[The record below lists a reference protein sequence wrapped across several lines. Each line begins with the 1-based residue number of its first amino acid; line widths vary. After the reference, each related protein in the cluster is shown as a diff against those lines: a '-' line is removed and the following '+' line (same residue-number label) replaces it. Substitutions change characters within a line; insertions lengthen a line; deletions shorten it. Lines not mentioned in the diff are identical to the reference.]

1 MGDWTMDFLPPGQ
14 IAYIAGGLF
23 VLAYLIIN
31 QVIMRSILLLGTAFY
46 IWYYFVAASTPLW
59 EAIQL
64 SLMMGTAN
72 LIGLLGLLARR
83 SKLAIPAA
91 HKDIYTHF
99 ADLPPGDFRDLMKLA
114 DRRVLSAEECV
125 SEEGALP
132 KYLTYVISGAMRV
145 QKMGDEFQMPAGVFV
160 GEVAYLN
167 NTNSAASTWV
177 NEGSEILQ
185 WDVSALRRKAARK
198 DRFRLAL
205 EAVLSKDLAAKVA
218 FAVAPQSA
226 QWRPQLSESASVSSS
241 MR

>member
-1 MGDWTMDFLPPGQ
+1 MTELLTPGQ
-14 IAYIAGGLF
+14 IGYIAGGLF
-23 VLAYLIIN
+23 ALAYLIIN
-31 QVIMRSILLLGTAFY
+31 QVMLRLIVLLGTGFY
-46 IWYYFVAASTPLW
+46 IWYYFVAAETPLW

-64 SLMMGTAN
+64 SAVMGLAN
-72 LIGLLGLLARR
+72 LIGLMSLLARR
-83 SKLAIPAA
+83 SKLAIPVA
-91 HKDIYTHF
+91 HRDIYDRF

-114 DRRVLSAEECV
+114 DRRVLSDEERV
-125 SEEGALP
+125 SEEGGLP
-132 KYLTYVISGAMRV
+132 THLTYVISGAMRV

-177 NEGSEILQ
+177 KEGSEILQ
-185 WDVSALRRKAARK
+185 WDVSTLRQKAARK

-226 QWRPQLSESASVSSS
+226 QWRPQLSEPASVSSS

>member
-1 MGDWTMDFLPPGQ
+1 MHT
-14 IAYIAGGLF
+14 
-23 VLAYLIIN
+23 
-31 QVIMRSILLLGTAFY
+31 
-46 IWYYFVAASTPLW
+46 
-59 EAIQL
+59 
-64 SLMMGTAN
+64 
-72 LIGLLGLLARR
+72 
-83 SKLAIPAA
+83 

-114 DRRVLSAEECV
+114 DRRVLTAEERV

-132 KYLTYVISGAMRV
+132 THLTYVISGAMRV

-185 WDVSALRRKAARK
+185 WDVSALRQKAARK

-241 MR
+241 MM